1 MLKDKID
8 QILDRVEKPARYA
21 GGEMNSTL
29 KPWDDTALRFAFCFP
44 DTYEIA
50 MSHLGMKILYH
61 IINNQPWALCERVI
75 LPWVDMI
82 DEMNKEN
89 IPLFSLES
97 RHALHEFDVIGFTLQ
112 YEMSYTNILEM
123 LSLGKIPLFSHQRKE
138 NDPIVVAGGPCAFT
152 PEPLADFID
161 AFMIGDGEEVIVTVM
176 EAIKKGRE
184 EGLTRREI
192 SKALAQIEGV
202 YVPCFYEVSYHED
215 GTIKAFVPTEE
226 DIPSKVKKALVVDL
240 KNEEYPDK
248 IPVPYTEIIHDR
260 IMLEIMRGCT
270 KGCRFCQA
278 GMLYRPIRERSIE
291 ELIELADNLEKS
303 TGYEE
308 ISLSSLS
315 SGDYSCINELTKA
328 LMKIFEEK
336 RVALSLPSLRIDS
349 NIQDSLTE
357 TQKVRKSGLTFAPE
371 AGSQRLRDVINKGVT
386 EDDLM
391 KRVTEAFEGGWS
403 TIKLYFMIGL
413 PTETI
418 DDLDGIGD
426 LAQKV
431 VNQYYQLPKEQRAK
445 GLRVTCSASS
455 FVPKAFTPFQ
465 WDRQDTLEEIQGKQ
479 QYLRS
484 KLKIRGVTFN
494 WHESYVSLLEACFAR
509 GDRRMGKVLYK
520 AWTLGCR
527 FDGWDEHFKYD
538 AWMKAFNEEG
548 LEPSFYANRER
559 AKDEILSWD
568 FIDAGVTKAFLWR
581 ERERSL
587 EEKVTPDCRLGCI
600 NCGIQRWKGACK
612 NAHDA
617 TV

>member
-1 MLKDKID
+1 MLREKID
-8 QILDRVEKPARYA
+8 QVLDKVEKPARYA
-21 GGEMNSTL
+21 GGEMNSIL
-29 KPWDDTALRFAFCFP
+29 KPWDEMKLRFAFCFP

-75 LPWVDMI
+75 LPWVDML
-82 DEMNKEN
+82 DEMKKAD

-97 RHALHEFDVIGFTLQ
+97 RHALHEFDVVGFTLQ

-123 LSLGKIPLFSHQRKE
+123 LSLGKIPLLNHQRKE
-138 NDPIVVAGGPCAFT
+138 GDPIVVAGGPCAFN
-152 PEPLADFID
+152 PEPLADFIE

-176 EAIKKGRE
+176 EAIQKGKE
-184 EGLTRREI
+184 EGLPRREI
-192 SKALAQIEGV
+192 LKTLAYIEGV
-202 YVPCFYEVSYHED
+202 YVPGFYHVAYRTD
-215 GTIKAFVPTEE
+215 GTIAAFEPTEE
-226 DIPSKVKKALVVDL
+226 GIPEKVKKALITDL
-240 KNEEYPDK
+240 QNKDYPDK

-278 GMLYRPIRERSIE
+278 GMLYRPIRERSVE
-291 ELIELADNLEKS
+291 ELMELAENLENS

-315 SGDYSCINELTKA
+315 SGDYSCLNELTKE

-357 TQKVRKSGLTFAPE
+357 TQKVRKSSLTFAPE

-386 EDDLM
+386 EEDLM
-391 KRVTEAFEGGWS
+391 NRVKEAFEGGWS
-403 TIKLYFMIGL
+403 SLKLYFMIGL
-413 PTETI
+413 PTETTE
-418 DDLDGIGD
+418 DLKGIAD

-431 VNQYYQLPKEQRAK
+431 VDQYYKLPKEQRVK
-445 GLRVTCSASS
+445 GLRVTASASS

-465 WDRQDTLEEIQGKQ
+465 WDRQDTLEEIQQKQ
-479 QYLRS
+479 QYLR
-484 KLKIRGVTFN
+484 KALKIRAVTFN
-494 WHESYVSLLEACFAR
+494 WHESYVSLMEACFAR
-509 GDRRMGKVLYK
+509 GDRRLGKVLYK
-520 AWTLGCR
+520 AWQLGCR

-538 AWMKAFNEEG
+538 VWLEAFEQEG
-548 LEPSFYANRER
+548 LDPAFYANRQR
-559 AKDEILSWD
+559 PKDEILPWD
-568 FIDAGVTKAFLWR
+568 FIDAGVTKGFLWN
-581 ERERSL
+581 ERERAL
-587 EEKVTPDCRLGCI
+587 KEEVTPDCRLGCI
-600 NCGIQRWKGACK
+600 GCGIQRWKGACK
-612 NAHDA
+612 NAYDV